1 MLDPLGNNFFDIINL
16 VIRAYLKRNKV
27 INRLFMAVVIAGITG
42 ATIAILILTKV
53 LNQEIW
59 EPIAAVVLAI
69 GIIII
74 LVIRSYQSVQE
85 QNDARQEIEKVE
97 EVARNNPDKPKATW
111 DIARIRLESYLTR
124 NLSQVKWIFFWTV
137 TVMIAGFVIIGYG
150 ILKVYESP
158 TNFEPSVLVTIVGV
172 VTELIGATFLII
184 YKSTMNQ
191 AKEYV
196 NVLERINAVGM
207 SVQILDSIDDSAK
220 ELQNTTRAELVKELL
235 MLYGQKK

>member
-1 MLDPLGNNFFDIINL
+1 MLDPLGGNFFDIINL
-16 VIRAYLKRNKV
+16 VIRAFLKRDKV
-27 INRLFMAVVIAGITG
+27 ISKLFIAVGIT
-42 ATIAILILTKV
+42 ATIGAVIGILILTKV
-53 LNQEIW
+53 LDQEIW
-59 EPIAAVVLAI
+59 EPIAIGVVAI
-69 GIIII
+69 GILIV
-74 LVIRSYQSVQE
+74 LVIRSYQSVKE
-85 QNDARQEIEKVE
+85 QNVVKQEVEKVE
-97 EVARNNPDKPKATW
+97 EEARKNPDKPKASW

-124 NLSQVKWIFFWTV
+124 NLSQVRWIFFWTV

-207 SVQILDSIDDSAK
+207 SVQILDSIDDNSK
-220 ELQNTTRAELVKELL
+220 DLQNTTKAELVKELL
-235 MLYGQKK
+235 LLYGKKG